1 MHIHQLYRVPL
12 TTKVNC
18 HGCSIQLRLATYD
31 EAVFIDMTSGFA
43 PDGPM
48 EFFAGTIVVPVDY
61 SLYQEASSADTP

>member
-18 HGCSIQLRLATYD
+18 HGCDIQLRLATYD
-31 EAVFIDMTSGFA
+31 EAVYIDLTSGFL

-48 EFFAGTIVVPVDY
+48 EYKLGEIVVPVAY
-61 SLYQEASSADTP
+61 SLFQEVSDADAS